1 MRKKHLVWFV
11 NHNLSKPKTQKQ
23 SEESKINSI
32 RNPFQLKKETKQI
45 KDRIIRD
52 VKTLFEGEE
61 EEKEEKKLQKKEFKD
76 QIIKRRIIKDTRTLL

>member
-1 MRKKHLVWFV
+1 MIWFV

-76 QIIKRRIIKDTRTLL
+76 QIIKRRIIKDIRTLL